1 MKIKETVFTWLTHR
15 YQLIFRD
22 EENFSEKKPITYT
35 HGRLLAVVIPFTLL
49 IAGGSF
55 WLGLANANDIS
66 QVNSKDYKLR
76 ERLVYLSVTVD
87 SLTEVVKKNEQY
99 TSDFKKVMKADNS
112 LLRSDTMRMSAP
124 SIKPDSIDT
133 DYLPQADIE
142 LREEFEGSIQFT
154 SIASSIDGGD
164 NPLRDIFFFPPIK
177 GIVSEKYNS
186 KAKHYGTDI
195 VSKKNEPIKSVTDG
209 TVILSSWTED
219 TGNVIAIQ
227 HKSNIISIY
236 KHNSVLLKKVGDVV
250 KAGEVVAIVGNTGKF
265 TTGPH
270 LHFELWYNGNPV
282 NPERFISF

>member
-1 MKIKETVFTWLTHR
+1 
-15 YQLIFRD
+15 
-22 EENFSEKKPITYT
+22 
-35 HGRLLAVVIPFTLL
+35 
-49 IAGGSF
+49 
-55 WLGLANANDIS
+55 
-66 QVNSKDYKLR
+66 
-76 ERLVYLSVTVD
+76 
-87 SLTEVVKKNEQY
+87 
-99 TSDFKKVMKADNS
+99 
-112 LLRSDTMRMSAP
+112 
-124 SIKPDSIDT
+124 
-133 DYLPQADIE
+133 
-142 LREEFEGSIQFT
+142 
-154 SIASSIDGGD
+154 
-164 NPLRDIFFFPPIK
+164 
-177 GIVSEKYNS
+177 GIVSEKYSS